1 MIKNLIILPNQ
12 LFKEIET
19 MEIENMIFYEA
30 KEYFLKYNY
39 NKKKIILHRAS
50 MQNFYNELIHESKN
64 QNTKITYFNYKTEL
78 KEIIKDFNFL
88 SIFDPINKGIKKKI
102 KDLCSVLDIDLS
114 ILESPNFL
122 SSNKENKEFFRDND
136 FFQHK
141 YYQMQ
146 RKRLNI
152 LLDADGKP
160 EGGKWSFDSKNRK
173 KFPKDVEIPPLPEFN
188 NQYLKEAKS
197 YTAENFA
204 DNPGN
209 LENFCY
215 PISRRE
221 AEELLN
227 DFIENKLE
235 KFGSYQDGFEKE
247 IVFGFHSLISSSLN
261 IGLLN
266 PMQVVDKVLN
276 YYNENEIPLASVEGF
291 VRQIIGWREYVRA
304 IYQLESEKMIKSN
317 FFKHQRD
324 FPQKFYRAESEI
336 EVLDDSIKKA
346 VDYSYSHHIERL
358 MVLGNFFLLCELDK
372 DQVFKWFMEMYIDAY
387 EWVMF
392 ANVYGM
398 SQYSYPEM
406 MTKPYIS
413 SSNYILK
420 MSHYKKGEWS
430 KIWDGLYWHFISKNK
445 DKFSDTPRMSLMLS
459 LLDRMDQEKIK
470 HHIKR
475 ADKFLEKLNDNN
487 K

>member
-19 MEIENMIFYEA
+19 MEIENIIFYEA
-30 KEYFLKYNY
+30 EEYFLKYNY

-50 MQNFYNELIHESKN
+50 MQKFYDELKNENKN
-64 QNTKITYFNYKTEL
+64 KKTGITYFNYKTEL
-78 KEIIKDFNFL
+78 KEIIKDFDSL

-102 KDLCSVLDIDLS
+102 KDLCSALDIDLS

-122 SSNKENKEFFRDND
+122 SSNKENKEFFKDND

-197 YTAENFA
+197 YTAEKFA

-247 IVFGFHSLISSSLN
+247 IIFGFHSLISSSLN

-266 PMQVVDKVLN
+266 PKQVVDKVLN
-276 YYNENEIPLASVEGF
+276 YYNENEIPLSSVEGF
-291 VRQIIGWREYVRA
+291 IRQIIGWREYVRA

-346 VDYSYSHHIERL
+346 VDYAYSHHIERL

-372 DQVFKWFMEMYIDAY
+372 DQVFKWFMKMYIDAY

-445 DKFSDTPRMSLMLS
+445 DKFSDNPRMSLMLS
-459 LLDRMDQEKIK
+459 LLDRMDQEKLK
-470 HHIKR
+470 NHIKK
-475 ADKFLEKLNDNN
+475 ADKFLEKLNSN

>member
-19 MEIENMIFYEA
+19 MEIENIIFYEA
-30 KEYFLKYNY
+30 EEYFLKYNY

-78 KEIIKDFNFL
+78 KEIIKDFDSL

-102 KDLCSVLDIDLS
+102 KDLCSALDIDLS

-122 SSNKENKEFFRDND
+122 SSNKENKEFFKDND

-173 KFPKDVEIPPLPEFN
+173 KFPKNVEIPPLPEFN

-247 IVFGFHSLISSSLN
+247 IIFGFHSLISSSLN

-266 PMQVVDKVLN
+266 PKQVVDKVLN

-291 VRQIIGWREYVRA
+291 IRQIIGWREYVRA

-346 VDYSYSHHIERL
+346 VDYAYSHHIERL

-445 DKFSDTPRMSLMLS
+445 DKFSDNPRMSLMLS
-459 LLDRMDQEKIK
+459 LLDRMDQEKLK
-470 HHIKR
+470 NHIKR
-475 ADKFLEKLNDNN
+475 ADKFLEKLNSN

>member
-19 MEIENMIFYEA
+19 MEIENIIFYEA
-30 KEYFLKYNY
+30 EEYFLKYNY
-39 NKKKIILHRAS
+39 NKKKLLLHRAS
-50 MQNFYNELIHESKN
+50 MQNFYAHLKNKN
-64 QNTKITYFNYKTEL
+64 QNTKIRYLDYKTEL
-78 KEIIKDFNFL
+78 KNAIKNFDSL
-88 SIFDPINKGIKKKI
+88 TIFDPINKGIKNKI
-102 KDLCSVLDIDLS
+102 KEITAAAEIKLT

-122 SSNKENKEFFRDND
+122 SSNKINKDFFKVND

-152 LLDADGKP
+152 LLNKEGKP
-160 EGGKWSFDSKNRK
+160 AGGKWSFDSKNRN
-173 KFPKDVEIPPLPEFN
+173 KFPKDIEIPKLPEFN
-188 NQYLKEAKS
+188 NSYLKAAKN
-197 YTAENFA
+197 YIEENFNN
-204 DNPGN
+204 NPGN
-209 LENFCY
+209 LEKFCY
-215 PISRRE
+215 PISHRE

-235 KFGSYQDGFEKE
+235 SFGRYQDGFEKE

-266 PMQVVDKVLN
+266 PKQVVDKVLDF
-276 YYNENEIPLASVEGF
+276 YSENEIPLASVEGF
-291 VRQIIGWREYVRA
+291 IRQIIGWREYVRA
-304 IYQLESEKMIKSN
+304 LYQLESENMIKSN
-317 FFKHQRD
+317 FFKHQRN
-324 FPQKFYRAESEI
+324 FPPKFYQAESGI
-336 EVLDDSIKKA
+336 EVLDDSIIKA
-346 VDYSYSHHIERL
+346 VNYAYSHHIERL

-372 DQVFKWFMEMYIDAY
+372 DQVFEWFMEMYIDAY

-420 MSHYKKGEWS
+420 MSHYQKGEWS
-430 KIWDGLYWHFISKNK
+430 EIWDGLYWRFIYKNK
-445 DKFSDTPRMSLMLS
+445 DKFSANPRMSLMIS
-459 LLDRMDQEKIK
+459 LLDRMDQKKLEN
-470 HHIKR
+470 HIKR
-475 ADKFLEKLNDNN
+475 ADKFLKKLNKKD
-487 K
+487 

>member
-78 KEIIKDFNFL
+78 KEIIKDFDSL

-102 KDLCSVLDIDLS
+102 KDLCSALDIDLS

-122 SSNKENKEFFRDND
+122 SSNKYNKEFFKDND

-173 KFPKDVEIPPLPEFN
+173 KFPKDVEIPELPEFN
-188 NQYLKEAKS
+188 NDYLEEAKS

-204 DNPGN
+204 DNLGN

-221 AEELLN
+221 AEELLD

-266 PMQVVDKVLN
+266 PKQVVDKVLN

-291 VRQIIGWREYVRA
+291 IRQITGWREYVRA

-346 VDYSYSHHIERL
+346 VDYAYSHHIERL

>member
-19 MEIENMIFYEA
+19 MEIENIIFYEA
-30 KEYFLKYNY
+30 EEYFLKYNY

-50 MQNFYNELIHESKN
+50 MQKFYDELKNENKN
-64 QNTKITYFNYKTEL
+64 KKTGITYFNYKTEL
-78 KEIIKDFNFL
+78 KEIIKDFDSL

-102 KDLCSVLDIDLS
+102 KDLCSALDIDLS

-122 SSNKENKEFFRDND
+122 SSNKENKEFFKDND

-247 IVFGFHSLISSSLN
+247 IIFGFHSLISSSLN

-266 PMQVVDKVLN
+266 PKQVVDKVLN

-291 VRQIIGWREYVRA
+291 IRQIIGWREYVRA

-346 VDYSYSHHIERL
+346 VDYAYSHHIERL

-445 DKFSDTPRMSLMLS
+445 DKFSDNPRMSLMLS
-459 LLDRMDQEKIK
+459 LLDRMDQEKLK
-470 HHIKR
+470 NHIKR
-475 ADKFLEKLNDNN
+475 ADKFLEKLNSN

>member
-78 KEIIKDFNFL
+78 KDIIKDFDSL

-102 KDLCSVLDIDLS
+102 KDLCSALDIDLS

-122 SSNKENKEFFRDND
+122 SSNKYNKEFFKDND

-173 KFPKDVEIPPLPEFN
+173 KFPKDVEIPELPEFN
-188 NQYLKEAKS
+188 NDYLEEAKS

-204 DNPGN
+204 DNLGN

-221 AEELLN
+221 AEELLD

-266 PMQVVDKVLN
+266 PKQVVDKVLN

-291 VRQIIGWREYVRA
+291 IRQITGWREYVRA

-346 VDYSYSHHIERL
+346 VDYAYSHHIERL

>member
-19 MEIENMIFYEA
+19 MKIENIIFHEA
-30 KEYFLKYNY
+30 EEYFLKYNY
-39 NKKKIILHRAS
+39 NKKKLILHRAS
-50 MQNFYNELIHESKN
+50 MRNFYDELKNINRNNKTKVTYFDYKNELKD
-64 QNTKITYFNYKTEL
+64 
-78 KEIIKDFNFL
+78 IIKDFDSL
-88 SIFDPINKGIKKKI
+88 SIFDPINKNTKNRIKEITAAAEI
-102 KDLCSVLDIDLS
+102 KLT

-122 SSNKENKEFFRDND
+122 SSNNRNQEFFKDRK

-152 LLDADGKP
+152 LLDAEGKP

-173 KFPKDVEIPPLPEFN
+173 KFPNDVAIPKLPEFN
-188 NQYLKEAKS
+188 NSYLEQAKA
-197 YTAENFA
+197 YTSENFA
-204 DNPGN
+204 DNPGD

-221 AEELLN
+221 AEDLLN

-266 PMQVVDKVLN
+266 PKQVVDKVLN

-291 VRQIIGWREYVRA
+291 IRQIIGWREYVRA
-304 IYQLESEKMIKSN
+304 LYQLESEKMIKSN

-324 FPQKFYRAESEI
+324 FPQKFYQAESEI
-336 EVLDDSIKKA
+336 KVLDDSVKKA
-346 VDYSYSHHIERL
+346 VDYAYSHHIERL

-430 KIWDGLYWHFISKNK
+430 KIWDGLYWRFISKNK
-445 DKFSDTPRMSLMLS
+445 DKFSKNPRMSLMLS
-459 LLDRMDQEKIK
+459 LLDRMDQKK
-470 HHIKR
+470 LKNHIKR
-475 ADKFLEKLNDNN
+475 ADKFLQKIAKNN